1 MTYNNRRERSSFIQ
15 NIYMTYSITTPIIPG
30 KKTIENTGTIKSTNK
45 LTYCFC
51 LMNNIAEK
59 RLFLIK
65 KRCSL

>member
-1 MTYNNRRERSSFIQ
+1 
-15 NIYMTYSITTPIIPG
+15 MTYSITTPIIPD